1 MPHTVLQKHQHMMHH
16 IVIQP
21 HQGAFVMVGRSSNR
35 DMPLVPNVIAP
46 PVRTLAELPFRWS
59 HCPINAA
66 YRTCLAVSFHF
77 SDQ

>member
-1 MPHTVLQKHQHMMHH
+1 
-16 IVIQP
+16 
-21 HQGAFVMVGRSSNR
+21 
-35 DMPLVPNVIAP
+35 MPLVPNVIAP